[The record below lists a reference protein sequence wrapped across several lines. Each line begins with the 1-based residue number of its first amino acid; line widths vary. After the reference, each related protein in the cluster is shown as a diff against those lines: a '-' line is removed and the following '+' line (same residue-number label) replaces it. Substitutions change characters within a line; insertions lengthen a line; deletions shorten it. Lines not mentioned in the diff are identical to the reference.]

1 MSCLEDYTFILR
13 DSPNRMADHNSA
25 RGEVI
30 DTIRFTGRTVA
41 EFKHQVFTKHY
52 LSTNK
57 LRELANVNAEHTI
70 TDKDLYVLH
79 REEILADDFE
89 IEYCTNTH
97 LDPLIVYVPADID
110 YAEFKL

>member
-41 EFKHQVFTKHY
+41 EFKH
-52 LSTNK
+52 
-57 LRELANVNAEHTI
+57 
-70 TDKDLYVLH
+70 
-79 REEILADDFE
+79 
-89 IEYCTNTH
+89 
-97 LDPLIVYVPADID
+97 
-110 YAEFKL
+110 